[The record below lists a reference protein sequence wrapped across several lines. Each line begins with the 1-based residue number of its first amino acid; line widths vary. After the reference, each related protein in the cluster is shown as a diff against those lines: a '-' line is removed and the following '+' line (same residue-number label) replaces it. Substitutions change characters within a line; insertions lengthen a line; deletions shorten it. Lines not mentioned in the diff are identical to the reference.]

1 MADWRALGGQP
12 SKPRHPCA
20 VTSLS
25 VFLPPAAPSSRACW
39 ESGGAPQSPSLEPAG
54 RFCSSVVGAD
64 PGAESSA
71 RRRNPGPAPNPPQ
84 SRADVG
90 VALQGARWCADA
102 ARLRVFKR
110 GRDPGPGLPVARE
123 DLISYFEEGEAP
135 WILEPK
141 GPRDFC
147 SAAVTRFGVKK
158 TTTNSSFS
166 MEESGQLQSMSDGPC
181 DFNLKD
187 IRDSDIRVDKNP
199 KNPCEFNKLEI
210 SFPQHLV

>member
-110 GRDPGPGLPVARE
+110 GRDPGPGACSCVCARAGAGAGAGVRDRAGGCAGLPVARE

-147 SAAVTRFGVKK
+147 SGKMIYLSVYVFG
-158 TTTNSSFS
+158 
-166 MEESGQLQSMSDGPC
+166 
-181 DFNLKD
+181 
-187 IRDSDIRVDKNP
+187 
-199 KNPCEFNKLEI
+199 
-210 SFPQHLV
+210 